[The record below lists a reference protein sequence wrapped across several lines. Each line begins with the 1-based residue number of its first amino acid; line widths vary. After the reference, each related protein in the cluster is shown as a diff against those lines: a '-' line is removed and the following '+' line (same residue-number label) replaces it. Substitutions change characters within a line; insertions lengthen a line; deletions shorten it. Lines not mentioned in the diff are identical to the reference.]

1 MNRYILVAAIT
12 VVLLG
17 VGGYF
22 FINSQK
28 GITMPWQ
35 GNNMMNSG
43 EKPITKPG
51 GSYQLEV
58 TSDTTNINPK
68 TATKFSFRV
77 KDTSGE
83 VFKKYEIAHEKL
95 MHFIGVRKDL
105 ANFLHLH
112 PDYNEATGEF
122 TVMIPFPDDGPYRLF
137 PDFTPGVENPD
148 KQPVTLFTDVE
159 VGNSANYYVQS
170 VVPDSEVKKTYGEYN
185 ISFDFPKDVQ
195 KEKEVTFG
203 VSVAQNGQPVTNLEN
218 YLGALGHSVI
228 LKEGTLDFIHTHAL
242 DSKSTDTT
250 QAHDQQQ
257 AQHGSTTQGTD
268 QGPKISFSTTFPE
281 SGVYKIFTQFQH
293 KGKVQTVDYIVKVN

>member
-1 MNRYILVAAIT
+1 MKSQLLIGI
-12 VVLLG
+12 VVVIILG

-28 GITMPWQ
+28 GIMPWQ
-35 GNNMMNSG
+35 GNNIMNSD

-58 TSDTTNINPK
+58 TSDTTNIQPK
-68 TATKFSFRV
+68 TTTKFSFRV
-77 KDTSGE
+77 KDASGE

-105 ANFLHLH
+105 ANFQHLH
-112 PDYNEATGEF
+112 PEYNEATGEF
-122 TVMIPFPDDGPYRLF
+122 TVTMPFPDDGSYRLF

-159 VGNSANYYVQS
+159 VGNSANYYAQN
-170 VVPDSEVKKTYGEYN
+170 VVPDSEIEKTYGTYDV
-185 ISFDFPKDVQ
+185 SFDFPKDLQ
-195 KEKEVTFG
+195 KEKEITFG
-203 VSVAQNGQPVTNLEN
+203 VSVAQNGKPVTNLEN

-228 LKEGTLDFIHTHAL
+228 LKEGTLDFIHTHAF
-242 DSKSTDTT
+242 DTKSADTT
-250 QAHDQQQ
+250 QAHGQQQ
-257 AQHGSTTQGTD
+257 AQHGNTTQGTD

-293 KGKVQTVDYIVKVN
+293 EGEIQTVDYIVKVN